1 MISLKLA
8 GLIQRMKKYK
18 KLPEKEP
25 MELKQRCVHMPMK
38 VVKDLDA
45 VARRRS
51 CSFSFVVRELIHE
64 AMEAREFERLKKKRR
79 DEAVA

>member
-1 MISLKLA
+1 
-8 GLIQRMKKYK
+8 
-18 KLPEKEP
+18 
-25 MELKQRCVHMPMK
+25 MPMK